1 MAKSVQDFDELY
13 PGRFIKAG
21 DLKGRDVT
29 LTITKVVL
37 EELEGTKKQSKGVLS
52 FRETQREFVL
62 NRTNGECIK
71 AMFGRKLPEW
81 PGKRIT
87 IYPANIQSD
96 LADIAIRIK
105 GSPDLAQDLAFTLSL
120 ARKKP
125 RQMTLKKTSVNG
137 KAAPKP
143 APSPEPEETPEAEPT
158 PEPEPE
164 PIVDS
169 ETGEVF

>member
-21 DLKGRDVT
+21 DLKGRDWT
-29 LTITKVVL
+29 LTIARVVL
-37 EELEGTKKQSKGVLS
+37 EELEGTKKQSKGVIA
-52 FRETQREFVL
+52 FRETQKELVL

-71 AMFGRKLPEW
+71 AMFGRKLADW
-81 PGKRIT
+81 AGKRIT

-96 LADIAIRIK
+96 LADLAIRIK
-105 GSPDLAQDLAFTLSL
+105 GSPDLPQDVAFTLSL

-143 APSPEPEETPEAEPT
+143 APEPEEAPEAEPT
-158 PEPEPE
+158 PDADGE
-164 PIVDS
+164 IVDP
-169 ETGEVF
+169 ETGEVFPA

>member
-21 DLKGRDVT
+21 DLKGRDWT
-29 LTITKVVL
+29 LTIARVVL
-37 EELEGTKKQSKGVLS
+37 EELEGTKKQSKGVIA
-52 FRETQREFVL
+52 FRETQKELVL

-71 AMFGRKLPEW
+71 AMFGRKLADW
-81 PGKRIT
+81 TGKRIT

-105 GSPDLAQDLAFTLSL
+105 GSPDLAQDVAFTLSL

-137 KAAPKP
+137 KATKP
-143 APSPEPEETPEAEPT
+143 APTPEPEETPEPEPT
-158 PEPEPE
+158 PDADGD
-164 PIVDS
+164 IVDQT
-169 ETGEVF
+169 TGEVFPA